1 MAENQ
6 KPRDPYQYERILRQK
21 VQQTFNEQKNAG
33 KPAGGQGGATPPPP
47 VRDSAQE
54 LAQSIHELGRVS
66 AQEVGGAL
74 GDTTREMGSALRGA
88 ARDVRKTAAQQKHQS
103 QAQQAARRAGDA
115 LASRMNQAGSS
126 LSSGLRDGLCIF
138 GGTLADGA
146 AAFVAGLVLYLYLL
160 VAVRGRL
167 SKIAAN
173 ISGGALV
180 CAVAILLTNLGLGS
194 QLSMVTVGSLVPLLP
209 GVAFTNAI
217 RDIADE
223 DYISGAVRML
233 DVFLVVV
240 CMAFGVGFVMALWAR
255 LGGVLA

>member
-1 MAENQ
+1 M
-6 KPRDPYQYERILRQK
+6 PRRPRW
-21 VQQTFNEQKNAG
+21 QQ
-33 KPAGGQGGATPPPP
+33 
-47 VRDSAQE
+47 V
-54 LAQSIHELGRVS
+54 
-66 AQEVGGAL
+66 
-74 GDTTREMGSALRGA
+74 
-88 ARDVRKTAAQQKHQS
+88 
-103 QAQQAARRAGDA
+103 
-115 LASRMNQAGSS
+115 LASGVGAGSF
-126 LSSGLRDGLCIF
+126 CYIF

-173 ISGGALV
+173 ITGGALV
-180 CAVAILLTNLGLGS
+180 CAVAILLTRLGLGS

-240 CMAFGVGFVMALWAR
+240 CMAFGVGLVMALWAG

>member
-54 LAQSIHELGRVS
+54 LAQSIHELGRVI

-74 GDTTREMGSALRGA
+74 GDTTREMGSALSGA

-138 GGTLADGA
+138 GGTLAVICA
-146 AAFVAGLVLYLYLL
+146 VVAGLMALTALLSLAFFFDVIVLISLVFLL
-160 VAVRGRL
+160 GVTAAFAFAARWAFSQPARRGRMRRYL
-167 SKIAAN
+167 AAMGSDRSKPSA
-173 ISGGALV
+173 
-180 CAVAILLTNLGLGS
+180 T
-194 QLSMVTVGSLVPLLP
+194 
-209 GVAFTNAI
+209 
-217 RDIADE
+217 R
-223 DYISGAVRML
+223 
-233 DVFLVVV
+233 
-240 CMAFGVGFVMALWAR
+240 
-255 LGGVLA
+255 